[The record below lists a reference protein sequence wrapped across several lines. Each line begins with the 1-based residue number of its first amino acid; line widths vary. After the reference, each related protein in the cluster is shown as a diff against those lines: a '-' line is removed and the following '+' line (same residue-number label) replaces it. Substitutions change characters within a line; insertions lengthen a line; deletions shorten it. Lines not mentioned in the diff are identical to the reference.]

1 MSSWREQ
8 HVLRMPATTIGIQTE
23 DEWKAFYSKIIKEM
37 DWGPGSFAPA
47 LCSYSE
53 NGPMIDYILVDSA
66 PVEGGGYKMSAR
78 LLWYNEEMEY
88 LPIFQKRFPGF
99 TLDQMDDVHYC
110 ECKWYDATEAP
121 YCY

>member
-8 HVLRMPATTIGIQTE
+8 HVLRMPAATIGIQTK
-23 DEWKAFYSKIIKEM
+23 DAWDAFYSEIIKET

-47 LCSYSE
+47 LCSYTE

-78 LLWYNEEMEY
+78 LL
-88 LPIFQKRFPGF
+88 
-99 TLDQMDDVHYC
+99 
-110 ECKWYDATEAP
+110 
-121 YCY
+121 